1 MSETAQSQNETWP
14 LPCRPRQAPFHA
26 THRAFVNTNNTMK
39 RSHSDNDTLTLTVV
53 HVTKTATES
62 YVETV
67 SRTETVF
74 ALKTRVQKHIK
85 NLSPSFMRLIYKG
98 GTWDDSNLVSDL
110 LKAITNVEP
119 LAVEFISHH
128 VFPFSFVLFS
138 WYLVFFALT
147 FLLRS
152 RPWKKYWAKNCLT
165 VGSAPKCLFA
175 GFKDQNNTVAVSKAR
190 EYSMMLVKLK
200 LTEAKTNTITI
211 ISPSK
216 TTTMR
221 TRAVNTV
228 WTDPPGLCPATTCIV
243 VVCCPLLLPPP
254 PPLPPTTTT
263 TTTTTFLRPPRN
275 IQEVN
280 PKKILCDAHRHN
292 MNLTFVHW
300 HKFNCKS
307 SNAGVM
313 AIVFFAL
320 YRIKYTALKCTTN
333 LFVKVVVITWLPIVL
348 IFQRVLFLIV
358 LLLHLQKAQPPR
370 LFFWPLL

>member
-1 MSETAQSQNETWP
+1 MLNHWQ
-14 LPCRPRQAPFHA
+14 
-26 THRAFVNTNNTMK
+26 
-39 RSHSDNDTLTLTVV
+39 
-53 HVTKTATES
+53 
-62 YVETV
+62 
-67 SRTETVF
+67 
-74 ALKTRVQKHIK
+74 
-85 NLSPSFMRLIYKG
+85 
-98 GTWDDSNLVSDL
+98 SNLFLISPLLFFLGILVSC
-110 LKAITNVEP
+110 
-119 LAVEFISHH
+119 
-128 VFPFSFVLFS
+128 
-138 WYLVFFALT
+138 
-147 FLLRS
+147 FLCALRS

-254 PPLPPTTTT
+254 PLPPPPTT

-370 LFFWPLL
+370 LFFCPLL